1 MRGSPKGWKVIAAG
15 ATLAAVVTVT
25 AFYLFRPRYRTAAE
39 LVGLLPQSSAVVVYV
54 DLNALR
60 TAGFLKRF
68 NESLAT
74 QEAEYRKFVT
84 STGFVYERDLDA
96 LAVSSFPDQTF
107 AVARGRF
114 DWKRLR
120 DYVTANG
127 GSCQDSLCQ
136 VPASKPDRR
145 LSFLRIRSNLMAL
158 AISADATAAYDLRPR
173 TTRDHFQTPDYPAW
187 VRVPKRLLD
196 NPKSLPPPVQ
206 VIAVALSG
214 ASSIVL
220 GFRTDLS
227 QRDTGGLL
235 LRMDA
240 SFDTA
245 VYASLARNHMA
256 QLVGLFKSMASSQ
269 SADPESADLSR
280 ALSSGSFLSN
290 DSELQGEWHIPGT
303 LIDSL
308 LK

>member
-120 DYVTANG
+120 DYAIANG
-127 GSCQDSLCQ
+127 GSCQNSLCQ
-136 VPASKPDRR
+136 VPGSKPDRR

-290 DSELQGEWHIPGT
+290 DSELQGEWHIPGS

>member
-1 MRGSPKGWKVIAAG
+1 VRGSPKGWKVIAAG
-15 ATLAAVVTVT
+15 ATLAAVAVT
-25 AFYLFRPRYRTAAE
+25 AFYLFFRLRYRTAAE

-60 TAGFLKRF
+60 TTGLLKRF

-74 QEAEYRKFVT
+74 QEAEYRKFVS
-84 STGFVYERDLDA
+84 STGFLYERDLDA

-107 AVARGRF
+107 GVARGRF

-120 DYVTANG
+120 DYATVNG
-127 GSCQDSLCQ
+127 GSCQESLCQ
-136 VPASKPDRR
+136 VPGSKPDRR

-158 AISADATAAYDLRPR
+158 AISADASAAYDLRPG
-173 TTRDHFQTPDYPAW
+173 TARDHFQTPDYPAW
-187 VRVPKRLLD
+187 IRVPKRLLD

-214 ASSIVL
+214 ASNIIL
-220 GFRTDLS
+220 GFRSDTP
-227 QRDTGGLL
+227 QRDAGGLL

-240 SFDTA
+240 SFDSA
-245 VYASLARNHMA
+245 VHASLARNHMA
-256 QLVGLFKSMASSQ
+256 QLVGLFKSMANSQ

-290 DSELQGEWHIPGT
+290 DSELEGAWHIPGS

-308 LK
+308 LR